1 MEPTREMA
9 WQLLT
14 EYTGNPNLVKHAL
27 AVEAAMR
34 AYAGRFGED
43 ADRWGIVGL
52 IHDFDYDRFP
62 DEHPEKGAGI
72 LTEKGYPADMI
83 HAVRAHADFT
93 GVARGNRLDH
103 VLFAVDELCGFI
115 TAATLIRPD
124 RNIQNLPVKSVRKRM
139 KDKAFARAV
148 SREDIARGAEE
159 LGIDLDEHIGFTISA
174 MAQAADELGLD
185 GKH

>member
-9 WQLLT
+9 WQMLN

-34 AYAGRFGED
+34 SYAGRFGED
-43 ADRWGIVGL
+43 VDRWGIVGL

-72 LTEKGYPADMI
+72 LAEKGFPEDMI

-93 GVARGNRLDH
+93 GVPRENRLDH
-103 VLFAVDELCGFI
+103 ALFAVDELCGFI

-124 RNIQNLPVKSVRKRM
+124 RNIHELPVKSVKKRM

-159 LGIDLDEHIGFTISA
+159 LGIDLDEHIGFIISA
-174 MAQAADELGLD
+174 MAQVADELGLD
-185 GKH
+185 GNH